1 MESGTELLPSVY
13 DELRRLAAARLS
25 REKPGQTLQAT
36 ALVHEAWLRLARE
49 QREVWASK
57 SQFFSAAGEAMRRIL
72 VERARAKKSLKR
84 GEDPVHELFHESQ
97 IEIVASDDE
106 LLEVDEALEALAA
119 EDPEAAELV
128 KLRYFVGCTLPEI
141 ADILEISPRS
151 ADRQWAYARAWLKR
165 SIKKARKFD

>member
-1 MESGTELLPSVY
+1 M
-13 DELRRLAAARLS
+13 
-25 REKPGQTLQAT
+25 
-36 ALVHEAWLRLARE
+36 
-49 QREVWASK
+49 
-57 SQFFSAAGEAMRRIL
+57 
-72 VERARAKKSLKR
+72 
-84 GEDPVHELFHESQ
+84 
-97 IEIVASDDE
+97 ASDDE

-119 EDPEAAELV
+119 EDPDAAELV